1 VDHWQAFATPTRR
14 PSARGRL
21 NRNFGLPEAD
31 QENEGRMTNVER
43 GLRRGRQEGGGAL
56 LEGEPEWVTPTP

>member
-1 VDHWQAFATPTRR
+1 
-14 PSARGRL
+14 
-21 NRNFGLPEAD
+21 
-31 QENEGRMTNVER
+31 MTNVER